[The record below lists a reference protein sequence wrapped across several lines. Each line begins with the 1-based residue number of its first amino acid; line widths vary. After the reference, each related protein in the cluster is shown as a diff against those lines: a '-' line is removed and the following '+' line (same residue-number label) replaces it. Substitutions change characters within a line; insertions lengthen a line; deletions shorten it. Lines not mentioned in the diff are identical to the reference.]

1 MIRLLGISGSLR
13 QGSSNTAML
22 HAARGLVPAGVE
34 FSVYAGLGEL
44 APFNP
49 DLEGTEP
56 APVLDWRAQLRA
68 ADGIVISSP
77 EYAHGVSGVLKN
89 ALDWVV
95 GSGEF
100 SGKPVALFNASPRA
114 TLAQASLAEIIRT
127 MDARLVE
134 GATVAL
140 PLLGKNLN
148 AAGIAANLEMAG
160 ALRTGVENLVRV
172 AETLRS
178 GG

>member
-13 QGSSNTAML
+13 KGSSNTAML
-22 HAARGLVPAGVE
+22 QAARGFVPAGVE
-34 FSVYAGLGEL
+34 FSVYAGLGDL
-44 APFNP
+44 VPFNP
-49 DLEGTEP
+49 DLEGAEP
-56 APVLDWRAQLRA
+56 AAVLDWRAQLRG
-68 ADGIVISSP
+68 ADGIVVSSP

-95 GSGEF
+95 GSGEI

-134 GATVAL
+134 EATVAL
-140 PLLGKNLN
+140 PLLGKNLD
-148 AAGIAANLEMAG
+148 AAGIAANAEMAA
-160 ALRTGVENLVRV
+160 ALRAGMGKLVAAIEAAR
-172 AETLRS
+172 A
-178 GG
+178 G